1 MNIKHDKDA
10 VIKLGID
17 LICQKGYNHL
27 GIDEICQKSGMTKGA
42 FYNAFKSKE
51 NFLKET
57 IQAYSIQNLKRI
69 HNQLLNI
76 DQKKS
81 IDVLE
86 NFYIQMLEAQPKAG
100 YKGCFIN
107 NMMAEMGIL
116 NEGIGLLTEAEFNK
130 FIDAI
135 VPTVIKA
142 KQEGDLKKELD
153 ARETTELLHVT
164 FYGVLTRSKSSQ
176 DFLKAKKTIQLLLNN
191 LKTNK
196 NE

>member
-1 MNIKHDKDA
+1 MNIKHDKEV

-57 IQAYSIQNLKRI
+57 IQAYSIQNVKRI
-69 HNQLLNI
+69 QKQLKNTE
-76 DQKKS
+76 QKKA

-107 NMMAEMGIL
+107 NMMSEMGIL
-116 NEGIGLLTEAEFNK
+116 NEGIGLLTETEFNK

-142 KQEGDLKKELD
+142 QQEGDLKKELD
-153 ARETTELLHVT
+153 AREITELLHAT

-176 DFLKAKKTIQLLLNN
+176 DFLKAKKTIQLLINN